1 MSTMKQK
8 LFIILT
14 FLMAVCSS
22 DVFSQRHIPL
32 FDSGQSYLGVQ
43 IRDITANEVGNLQL
57 PGESGVFIVRVEE
70 DSPAAQADLQEGDVI
85 LELGRFTVSSVRQ
98 FQRLVSETP
107 PGRQVEL
114 VIMRQGQR
122 ISKRVPLEERKFSGL
137 SGFGIGAI
145 ELPPWRWPG
154 RGGRWFQRE
163 PDRPRLGIQGERLTE
178 QLGEFLGVPGRKG
191 VLLMEVVKDSPAE
204 KAGLKAGDV
213 IISVDGHPV
222 QSVTDVTSYLKPGP
236 IELEII
242 RDKQKQNITVELETR
257 QRKRESMQL

>member
-1 MSTMKQK
+1 MKQR

-14 FLMAVCSS
+14 FLMAGCSS
-22 DVFSQRHIPL
+22 DVFSQRQIPL
-32 FDSGQSYLGVQ
+32 FESSQSYVGVR
-43 IRDITANEVGNLQL
+43 IRDITASEVGNLQL

-85 LELGRFTVSSVRQ
+85 LEFSTFAVFSVRQ

-122 ISKRVPLEERKFSGL
+122 ISKTVPLEERKFSGL
-137 SGFGIGAI
+137 SGFGIGGI
-145 ELPPWRWPG
+145 ELPPLRWPE
-154 RGGRWFQRE
+154 RGDRWFQRE
-163 PDRPRLGIQGERLTE
+163 PDRARLGIQGETLTE
-178 QLGEFLGVPGRKG
+178 QLGQVLGVPKKKG
-191 VLLMEVVKDSPAE
+191 VLLMEILKDSPAE

-213 IISVDGHPV
+213 IISVNGHPV
-222 QSVTDVTSYLKPGP
+222 QSVSDVSGYLKPGP

-242 RDKQKQNITVELETR
+242 RDKQKQNITVELKTR
-257 QRKRESMQL
+257 QRKRESMRL

>member
-1 MSTMKQK
+1 MKQK

-14 FLMAVCSS
+14 FLMAGCSS
-22 DVFSQRHIPL
+22 DVFSQRQIPL

-43 IRDITANEVGNLQL
+43 IRDITASEVGNLQL

-70 DSPAAQADLQEGDVI
+70 DSPAAQADLQEGD
-85 LELGRFTVSSVRQ
+85 
-98 FQRLVSETP
+98 
-107 PGRQVEL
+107 
-114 VIMRQGQR
+114 
-122 ISKRVPLEERKFSGL
+122 
-137 SGFGIGAI
+137 
-145 ELPPWRWPG
+145 PPWRWPG

-163 PDRPRLGIQGERLTE
+163 PDQPRLGIQGERLTE

-204 KAGLKAGDV
+204 QAGLKAGDV
-213 IISVDGHPV
+213 IISADGHPV

-257 QRKRESMQL
+257 QRKRESMHL